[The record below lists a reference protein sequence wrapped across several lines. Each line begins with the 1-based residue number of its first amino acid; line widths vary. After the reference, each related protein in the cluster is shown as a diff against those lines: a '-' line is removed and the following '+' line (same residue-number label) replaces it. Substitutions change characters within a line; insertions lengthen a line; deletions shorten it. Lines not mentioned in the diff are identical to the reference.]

1 MKKIIKFF
9 YYVFFIIILFTIYE
23 VTSID
28 NRYVN
33 RSTISIDVNNIRNPQ
48 IKKIVRKLDS
58 SLGNL
63 YFSLSK
69 KKQNEFYNQNLELYN
84 SLPDELIISAELENL
99 TLSNGMNLNNQESW
113 KRSHGN
119 HSSNK
124 FSNLEIINTNNV
136 KDLDI
141 AWTYTFEKK
150 GDIPGNPIYFNGV
163 VYLSST
169 EKSLVALN
177 AANGEKIW
185 EHQTEGLAARR
196 GLIINEEEKSKIYF
210 CDQKNL
216 ISLYASDG
224 QTVKSFGKKGK
235 IKLKKKCQITP
246 VIIDDKIIIGTFEP
260 AIEVYDLLKGEL
272 LWKFYLKE
280 KNKEYFRY
288 GGKRHDYSGGNPWG
302 GISADLERKILYVST
317 GNAGRFYEGTNRPGN
332 NKYSNS
338 LLAIDIENRKLLW
351 EFQEIQHDI
360 WNYDIASPPI
370 LTSIKV
376 KDKNIDVVV
385 VPTKFGNTL
394 VLDRVNG
401 NSIFS
406 YKKRKVPLSTVPG
419 EKTSFYQK
427 VFDLPEPFSKQ
438 YFKSTDITD
447 ISEERHQYVKDMIKD
462 ATYGFFVP
470 NSIDKKNI
478 IYKGGAQW
486 MGASIDNRKGIMYVP
501 SNDVP
506 NLIWLEKTSEDNVY
520 YEYSMHWEFIN
531 DQFGHPGSKPPWGN
545 LTAINL
551 STGKKIWQIPFG
563 EYEELTE
570 KNIPITGTFNYGGVT
585 GTAGNLLFATGT
597 LDNKI
602 RAYDSTNGD
611 ELWSFKLPYSGSSPP
626 TIFEFNEEQ
635 YVLVPATGST
645 TMKKAYPEISKYGN
659 KIFAFKLKNDK

>member
-1 MKKIIKFF
+1 MSKKIR
-9 YYVFFIIILFTIYE
+9 LTI
-23 VTSID
+23 
-28 NRYVN
+28 
-33 RSTISIDVNNIRNPQ
+33 
-48 IKKIVRKLDS
+48 
-58 SLGNL
+58 
-63 YFSLSK
+63 LSK
-69 KKQNEFYNQNLELYN
+69 
-84 SLPDELIISAELENL
+84 S
-99 TLSNGMNLNNQESW
+99 
-113 KRSHGN
+113 
-119 HSSNK
+119 
-124 FSNLEIINTNNV
+124 
-136 KDLDI
+136 
-141 AWTYTFEKK
+141 
-150 GDIPGNPIYFNGV
+150 
-163 VYLSST
+163 
-169 EKSLVALN
+169 KSLV
-177 AANGEKIW
+177 
-185 EHQTEGLAARR
+185 RS
-196 GLIINEEEKSKIYF
+196 LIPF
-210 CDQKNL
+210 DQKNL

-317 GNAGRFYEGTNRPGN
+317 GNAGRFYEGTNRPGD

-376 KDKNIDVVV
+376 KDKNVDVVV

-394 VLDRVNG
+394 VLDRVSG

-406 YKKRKVPLSTVPG
+406 YKKKKVPLSTVPG

-447 ISEERHQYVKDMIKD
+447 ISEERHQYVKDMIKE
-462 ATYGFFVP
+462 ATYGFFIP

-506 NLIWLEKTSEDNVY
+506 NLIWLEKTSEENVY

-602 RAYDSTNGD
+602 RAYNSTNGD

-645 TMKKAYPEISKYGN
+645 TMKSAYPEISKYGN